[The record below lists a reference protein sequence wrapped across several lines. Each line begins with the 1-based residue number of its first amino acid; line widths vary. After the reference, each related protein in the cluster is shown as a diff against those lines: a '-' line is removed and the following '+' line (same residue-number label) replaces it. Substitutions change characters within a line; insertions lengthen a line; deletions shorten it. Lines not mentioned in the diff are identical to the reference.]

1 MTEAT
6 YLYSHNPLICFIAPR
21 LLPEQTPYTSRRR
34 DFPSILDDLG
44 LPLLWYVGNLI
55 GIRPSEEGGNGCEWR
70 GG

>member
-21 LLPEQTPYTSRRR
+21 LLSEQTPYTSRGRHLPR
-34 DFPSILDDLG
+34 ILDDLG
-44 LPLLWYVGNLI
+44 FPFLWYVGNMI
-55 GIRPSEEGGNGCEWR
+55 GICPSEEGGNGREWR